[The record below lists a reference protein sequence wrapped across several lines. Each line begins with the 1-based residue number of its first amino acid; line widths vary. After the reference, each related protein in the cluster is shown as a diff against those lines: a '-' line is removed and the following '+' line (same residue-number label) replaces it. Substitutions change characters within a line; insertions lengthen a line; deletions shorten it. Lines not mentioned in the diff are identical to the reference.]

1 MGTRAIAATLLILA
15 ITLASVSAEEAL
27 RPTHIGGE
35 IPYACL
41 NQKER
46 HALVES
52 GSVIRLAAAVR
63 AVRNIAPGTLVRARL
78 CRSPGGLAYM
88 LTVLA
93 HDGKV
98 TQVIVDAVKGT
109 TLGER

>member
-1 MGTRAIAATLLILA
+1 MDTRTIPATLLILA
-15 ITLASVSAEEAL
+15 IALASVSAEEPL

-46 HALVES
+46 RALVES
-52 GSVIRLAAAVR
+52 GAVIRLAAAMRV
-63 AVRNIAPGTLVRARL
+63 VRNIAPGTLVRARL
-78 CRSPGGLAYM
+78 CHGHEGLAYM

-98 TQVIVDAVKGT
+98 TQVAVDAVKGT
-109 TLGER
+109 LGER

>member
-1 MGTRAIAATLLILA
+1 MDTRTIPATLLILA
-15 ITLASVSAEEAL
+15 MTLASVRAEEPVRA
-27 RPTHIGGE
+27 THIGGE
-35 IPYACL
+35 IPYGCL

-46 HALVES
+46 RTLVEN
-52 GSVIRLAAAVR
+52 GAVIRLGAAMR

-78 CRSPGGLAYM
+78 CRSPEGLAYM

-98 TQVIVDAVKGT
+98 TQVAVDAVKGT
-109 TLGER
+109 LGER

>member
-1 MGTRAIAATLLILA
+1 MGARTIPATLLILA
-15 ITLASVSAEEAL
+15 VALPSVSAEEAL

-46 HALVES
+46 RALVES
-52 GSVIRLAAAVR
+52 GSVIRLAAAMR
-63 AVRNIAPGTLVRARL
+63 AARNIAPGTLVRARL

-98 TQVIVDAVKGT
+98 TQVAVDAVKGT
-109 TLGER
+109 LGER

>member
-1 MGTRAIAATLLILA
+1 MVTRAIPVTLLIFA
-15 ITLASVSAEEAL
+15 VTLAPVSAEEAL

-52 GSVIRLAAAVR
+52 GSVIRLSAAMR
-63 AVRNIAPGTLVRARL
+63 AARNVAPGTLVRARL
-78 CRSPGGLAYM
+78 CHSPGGLAYM

-98 TQVIVDAVKGT
+98 TQVAVDAVKGT
-109 TLGER
+109 LGER